1 MQINEKHFQT
11 LLQCVQDIQNSSER
25 VKNGVWIGK
34 STRQWLNAVNKGKWG
49 EEIGLDPLSFSD
61 QCYDRSQLRSLIHEQ
76 ITKSF
81 CLDDSFVRS
90 CVANIF
96 AWGGQGA
103 RSARSSLKLRNWS
116 NWRQP
121 CFDLLNNSIGTAD
134 AYKAFYSLQ
143 NKKEMKGVGPAFY
156 TKLIFFLGN
165 GDGLIMD
172 QWTSRSVNLLFDREV
187 IRLNKGKK
195 KSNGDHYY
203 SVCKRN
209 DERVYMIYNDA
220 VSQLSE
226 KLSSAIGI
234 DIGTSETEEF
244 IFSFTTDRKKTKQLN
259 DEEFCHATNWRRYVE
274 EVHRP

>member
-61 QCYDRSQLRSLIHEQ
+61 QSYDRSQLRSLIHEQ

-103 RSARSSLKLRNWS
+103 RSARSSLRLRNWS

>member
-1 MQINEKHFQT
+1 MQISEKHFQT

-49 EEIGLDPLSFSD
+49 EEIGLDPLSFSG
-61 QCYDRSQLRSLIHEQ
+61 QCYDRSQLRSLIHDQ
-76 ITKSF
+76 ITNSF
-81 CLDDSFVRS
+81 SLDDTFVRS

-103 RSARSSLKLRNWS
+103 RSARSSLRLRNWS

-209 DERVYMIYNDA
+209 DERVYIIYNDA

-226 KLSSAIGI
+226 KLSSTIGI

-259 DEEFCHATNWRRYVE
+259 DEEFYHATNWRRYVE